1 MLSSIS
7 HSLTHSISLSLRQRC
22 IQLLPRYSPSLY
34 PTAPSCRMF
43 SESSDIVNEV
53 NRVMANPE
61 DAQGNPVALDFS
73 KGSKTKG
80 YSKPYSK
87 NYDNIFGDKKEKNK
101 ENGKMAKKL

>member
-1 MLSSIS
+1 LLELSR
-7 HSLTHSISLSLRQRC
+7 HVVLTLPLTHTLNIAIVKTALYPIVST
-22 IQLLPRYSPSLY
+22 LLPTPI
-34 PTAPSCRMF
+34 P
-43 SESSDIVNEV
+43 
-53 NRVMANPE
+53 NPE

-101 ENGKMAKKL
+101 ENGEMAKKL